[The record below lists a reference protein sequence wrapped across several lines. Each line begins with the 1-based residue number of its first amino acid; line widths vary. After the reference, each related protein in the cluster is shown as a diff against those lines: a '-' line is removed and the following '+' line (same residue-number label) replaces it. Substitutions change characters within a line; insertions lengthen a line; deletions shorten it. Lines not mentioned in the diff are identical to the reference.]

1 MWKWD
6 FCMFLQGTSSGSE
19 VHKIVIEVGEY
30 QCVALRATWCQAICR
45 WSWSTLWISSHCP
58 FVPGPFSFY
67 ASHLL
72 PSSHLCLSGF
82 EHGKLAPAVASLQHA
97 TWWMTDHQVSK
108 MLAEKHRGAAGST
121 MILLSLF
128 QCFLEGNPVIRDAR
142 SMDSAEVS
150 ISSQV
155 CKEVSHV
162 LWKLPQA
169 RMMEKPKYF
178 LGLFSFLASLLT
190 FKPAFLCFARGLGA
204 PGPHASQQLAKVQAK
219 TSIQE

>member
-97 TWWMTDHQVSK
+97 TWWMTDHQVFQNVSWK
-108 MLAEKHRGAAGST
+108 AQRSCWFNYDSSVPVPV
-121 MILLSLF
+121 LLGGESCDQGCTEYGLCWSFYLF
-128 QCFLEGNPVIRDAR
+128 P
-142 SMDSAEVS
+142 
-150 ISSQV
+150 
-155 CKEVSHV
+155 
-162 LWKLPQA
+162 
-169 RMMEKPKYF
+169 
-178 LGLFSFLASLLT
+178 GL
-190 FKPAFLCFARGLGA
+190 
-204 PGPHASQQLAKVQAK
+204 
-219 TSIQE
+219 